1 MRDAANALRLCS
13 LRFDGVR
20 GVLLA
25 RRLLGGTLFAVTF
38 NKNIRGVV
46 FALIGGIGW
55 GFSGACAQFLF
66 TYYDANPLWISSVRM
81 ICAGVVLSL
90 FALIVYRGP
99 FLALWKRPS
108 TVAQLVVVAIFGI
121 AACQLTYLLAIQNSN
136 AGTATVIQYIG
147 PVLVVFY
154 LCIRTHRAPTV
165 REIAAMALVISGTFL
180 LATHGNPTTMVL
192 SPAGLFWGIV
202 SAFTYAMYTLIPR
215 KLMLH
220 FGSVPVVAGGLL
232 LGGIILSVGIQS
244 WTVDPGFD
252 VRGWAMLLVGLVF
265 FGTIVGFTLFFQAIK
280 DIGAAKS
287 GLISSIETVSA
298 TLFAVLWLG
307 TAFTWIDILGFVF
320 IMATVFVLAKHP
332 GDGDLPKET
341 EAPVKGE

>member
-1 MRDAANALRLCS
+1 M
-13 LRFDGVR
+13 R

-90 FALIVYRGP
+90 FALIAYRGP

-121 AACQLTYLLAIQNSN
+121 TACQLTYLLAIQNSN

-252 VRGWAMLLVGLVF
+252 MRGWAMLLVGLVF